1 MLFKVNDLEYK
12 LENQKILSNKSFS
25 VETSKHLLI
34 LGPSGSG
41 KTTLIN
47 LMAGLLKPT
56 SGNILFDNNDYL
68 SLSDEEMDIV
78 RAKNFGFIF
87 QKLHLIGHLNVEQ
100 NIILGQHN
108 STSPKIDELIKDI
121 GLSGKNK
128 QLARELSFGEAQRVA
143 IARGVANNP
152 KVIFADEPTSGLDDI
167 NTKKVM
173 KLIFSQTKKNNS
185 TLIVCSH
192 DQRIKSL
199 FFNLLELT
207 NELFKFYLPFFKI
220 SFVK

>member
-1 MLFKVNDLEYK
+1 MLFKIDNLEYI
-12 LENQKILSNKSFS
+12 LENQRVLIKKSFS
-25 VETSKHLLI
+25 VEKSKHLLI

-41 KTTLIN
+41 KTTLMN

-56 SGNILFDNNDYL
+56 SGNILFENTDYL
-68 SLSDEEMDIV
+68 LLSDEEMDIL
-78 RAKNFGFIF
+78 RAENFGFIF
-87 QKLHLIGHLNVEQ
+87 QKFHLIGHLNVEQ

-108 STSPKIDELIKDI
+108 ANSPNIDELIKDL
-121 GLSGKNK
+121 GLFGKNK
-128 QLARELSFGEAQRVA
+128 QLTRDLSFGEAQRVA

-173 KLIFSQTKKNNS
+173 ELIFSQTKKTNS

-199 FFNLLELT
+199 FFNIMEIT
-207 NELFKFYLPFFKI
+207 NE
-220 SFVK
+220 

>member
-1 MLFKVNDLEYK
+1 MLFKVDNLGYK
-12 LENQKILSNKSFS
+12 LENQEILVNKSFS
-25 VETSKHLLI
+25 IDKSKHLLI

-41 KTTLIN
+41 KTTLMNI
-47 LMAGLLKPT
+47 MAGLLKPT
-56 SGNILFDNNDYL
+56 SGNILFDNKDYL
-68 SLSDEEMDIV
+68 SLSDEEMDTV
-78 RAKNFGFIF
+78 RAENFGFIF

-108 STSPKIDELIKDI
+108 SKSPKIDELIKDI
-121 GLSGKNK
+121 GLYGKKK
-128 QLARELSFGEAQRVA
+128 QLARNLSFGESQRVA

-173 KLIFSQTKKNNS
+173 ELIFSQTKKNNS

-199 FFNLLELT
+199 FFNLMELT
-207 NELFKFYLPFFKI
+207 NE
-220 SFVK
+220 